1 MAVATLLEPKQ
12 ELFLYQNTC
21 LPRERMK
28 ATATSLY
35 NEVFQHSFLVDVNK
49 FTENRIRIHQKIHKR
64 KALVFE

>member
-21 LPRERMK
+21 LPRELMK

-49 FTENRIRIHQKIHKR
+49 FTENRIRIHQKKSQTESF
-64 KALVFE
+64 AF